1 VPGNAVTFADLK
13 HEISMPSSDS
23 TSPPGSRASLKDASK
38 GTLADQVTTALKAHI
53 ASGDALPGSRL
64 PTEPVL
70 CERYGVSRTV
80 IREAI
85 SRLKSAGLVEVRQGS
100 GTVVSEGAHIKAFTI
115 DLDVCGSIDAVL
127 RVTELRRGIEGE
139 AAALAAQRHT
149 LQQLEVIERALKAI
163 DTAEHEGRDGVQE
176 DLDFHLSI
184 SHATG
189 NPLYP
194 SLHEFIAQFVKEAIR
209 ITRSNEERRRDM
221 AKTVRIEHVAIYE
234 AIAARD
240 PDAAR
245 YAALTHIHN
254 AVERLKSA
262 DPTFWQNPGSR
273 NA

>member
-1 VPGNAVTFADLK
+1 MVQPAPPSLPNA
-13 HEISMPSSDS
+13 SS
-23 TSPPGSRASLKDASK
+23 SLKDASK
-38 GTLADQVTTALKAHI
+38 GTLADQVTAALKAHI
-53 ASGDALPGSRL
+53 ASGEALPGSRL

-70 CERYGVSRTV
+70 SELYGVSRTV

-100 GTVVSEGAHIKAFTI
+100 GTVVCEGAHIKAFTL
-115 DLDVCGSIDAVL
+115 DLDVTGSIEAVL

-149 LQQLEVIERALKAI
+149 AAQLEAIERALKAI
-163 DTAEHEGRDGVQE
+163 DLAEHEGRDGVEE
-176 DLDFHLSI
+176 DLAFHLSV

-194 SLHEFIAQFVKEAIR
+194 SLHEFIGQFVKEAIR

-221 AKTVRIEHVAIYE
+221 AKTVRVEHFAIYT
-234 AIAARD
+234 AIAACD
-240 PDAAR
+240 PEVAR
-245 YAALTHIHN
+245 HAALNHINN

-262 DPTFWQNPGSR
+262 DPAFWQNPGARTS
-273 NA
+273 

>member
-1 VPGNAVTFADLK
+1 MSPT
-13 HEISMPSSDS
+13 EPSALPK
-23 TSPPGSRASLKDASK
+23 TAATLKDASK
-38 GTLADQVTTALKAHI
+38 GTLADQVTAALKAHI
-53 ASGDALPGSRL
+53 ASGEALPGSRL

-70 CERYGVSRTV
+70 SERYGVSRTV

-100 GTVVSEGAHIKAFTI
+100 GTVVCEGAHIKAFTI
-115 DLDVCGSIDAVL
+115 DEDVCGSIDAVL

-149 LQQLEVIERALKAI
+149 PQQLQAIERALKAI
-163 DTAEHEGRDGVQE
+163 DKAEEQGRDGVEE
-176 DLDFHLSI
+176 DLAFHLSV

-189 NPLYP
+189 NALYP

-221 AKTVRIEHVAIYE
+221 AKDVRVEHFAIYT

-245 YAALTHIHN
+245 HAALTHIHN
-254 AVERLKSA
+254 AVERLKNA
-262 DPTFWQNPGSR
+262 DPAFWHSPGSR
-273 NA
+273 PA

>member
-1 VPGNAVTFADLK
+1 MPASVPSLLPD
-13 HEISMPSSDS
+13 
-23 TSPPGSRASLKDASK
+23 TSASLKDASK
-38 GTLADQVTTALKAHI
+38 GTLADQVTAALKAHI
-53 ASGDALPGSRL
+53 ANGDALPGSRL

-80 IREAI
+80 VREAI

-115 DLDVCGSIDAVL
+115 DVDVCGSIEAVL

-139 AAALAAQRHT
+139 ASALAALRHT
-149 LQQLEVIERALKAI
+149 PVQLEAIEIALSAI
-163 DTAEHEGRDGVQE
+163 DIAEQKGHDGVEE
-176 DLDFHLSI
+176 DLAFHLSI

-209 ITRSNEERRRDM
+209 ITRSNEGRREDM
-221 AKTVRIEHVAIYE
+221 SKKVHAEHYAIYA

-245 YAALTHIHN
+245 QAALTHIYN
-254 AVERLKSA
+254 AVERLKNA
-262 DPTFWQNPGSR
+262 DQAFWQKPR
-273 NA
+273 ITRP